1 MRAIFRPHLVNDFF
15 GDPALYVRIAHQK
28 KALLFDCGDLHALS
42 QRELLKIDSVFISHG
57 HIDHLIGFDRLL
69 RAFLNLDRHLHVYGP
84 AGMIDL
90 IKQRLAGYT
99 WDLIEKQAFVVTVR
113 EWNAGEI
120 RECSFRANERFA
132 PGPLQSWPSED
143 GCLVETAG
151 WTVHVQALSHG
162 DIDSLAFSLEE
173 TQHIAIH
180 KDALTARQ
188 YRPGPW
194 LTHFKNLIKCSAPDS
209 NKVDVPLEN
218 GDVKQVSLGTLKRI
232 IAHCEKGMKLTY
244 VADSSP
250 TSENSQKIIDL
261 AKNAHML
268 VIEAAF
274 AHADLE
280 WAKRCH
286 HLTAQLSG
294 ELARAAGASK
304 LLVYHHSLRYHD
316 TPALLWTEAMDAF
329 DGV

>member
-1 MRAIFRPHLVNDFF
+1 MRATFRPHLVNDFF
-15 GDPALYVRIAHQK
+15 GDPALYVRIADQK
-28 KALLFDCGDLHALS
+28 QALLFDCGDLHALS
-42 QRELLKIDSVFISHG
+42 QKELLKIHSVFISHG

-69 RAFLNLDRHLHVYGP
+69 RAFLYLDRQLFVYGP

-99 WDLIEKQAFVVTVR
+99 WNLIENHPFIVTVR
-113 EWNAGEI
+113 EWTDSEI
-120 RECSFRANERFA
+120 RECSFRASERFT
-132 PGPLQSWPSED
+132 PGPLQCQQSGD
-143 GCLVETAG
+143 RCLVETPN
-151 WTVHVQALSHG
+151 WTVRVKALTHG

-173 TQHIAIH
+173 TLRITIQ

-194 LTHFKNLIKCSAPDS
+194 LTHFTNMIKDSAPDDR
-209 NKVDVPLEN
+209 KVEVPLEN
-218 GDVKQVSLGTLKRI
+218 GDDKLVSLGTLKRI

-250 TSENSQKIIDL
+250 TAENSQKIVDL
-261 AKNAHML
+261 AKDADML

-274 AHADLE
+274 AHTDLE
-280 WAKRCH
+280 WAKQCH

-294 ELARAAGASK
+294 ELARKAGVTK
-304 LLVYHHSLRYHD
+304 LLVYHHSPRYHN
-316 TPALLWTEAMDAF
+316 TPTLLWTEAMDAF
-329 DGV
+329 DGI